1 MAKKIKQDGNQG
13 AEVSQGSK
21 RKRKAGKD
29 IVPRLKVIDGS
40 SYILMA
46 SSRGKSLQ
54 TALLFAP
61 APKEPERPF
70 LFLFDLPDG
79 RGGTMMI
86 SVPMGTTQAQ
96 AVYAAHPRR
105 VPKDEMPPECP
116 LEEVLDEDPAPEPE
130 PKPEPAPEG

>member
-1 MAKKIKQDGNQG
+1 MAKKIKDNTQG
-13 AEVSQGSK
+13 AGVSKGSK

-54 TALLFAP
+54 TALLWAP
-61 APKEPERPF
+61 SPKDPDQGF

-79 RGGTMMI
+79 ENGTMMI
-86 SVPMGTTQAQ
+86 SVPMGQSQAQ

-116 LEEVLDEDPAPEPE
+116 LEEVIEEDPKVKPAEP
-130 PKPEPAPEG
+130 PAS

>member
-1 MAKKIKQDGNQG
+1 MAKKIKGESNPG
-13 AEVSQGSK
+13 AGVSTGHK

-29 IVPRLKVIDGS
+29 IVPRLKVIDGA

-54 TALLFAP
+54 TALLWAP
-61 APKEPERPF
+61 APKEPKRPF

-79 RGGTMMI
+79 QGGTMMI
-86 SVPMGTTQAQ
+86 SVPMETVQAQ

-116 LEEVLDEDPAPEPE
+116 LEDIPEEEPAPEPA
-130 PKPEPAPEG
+130 PKG